1 MLTLLV
7 LLLLIGGL
15 VVWLIQVYNQLVAL
29 KAQYENGFAQ
39 IEVQLRRRYD
49 LIPNLVETVKGYL
62 RHENTT
68 LTTVIEARNMAD
80 TLSYTTE
87 KAMKDAGDK
96 LTAEEKKPV
105 EEAIA
110 QLANVKNGDDLEAI
124 KKHTEALSQAAQKIG
139 EKLYK
144 AAQEAQ
150 AAQQPAA
157 GATGEAKPEGAA
169 EGAPKDAEVEEK
181 PEFCVAK
188 PVDCSRRHRRDPST
202 ENCRPGQNAGE
213 V

>member
-68 LTTVIEARNMAD
+68 LTTVIEARNMAHS
-80 TLSYTTE
+80 LL
-87 KAMKDAGDK
+87 KAASLHPSDAGAIQQLGQAESRLVQALGGLSVQMEAYAELK
-96 LTAEEKKPV
+96 ANENIRQLFEELTATENRVAFARQAFNDGVTAYNIFRKQFP
-105 EEAIA
+105 AI
-110 QLANVKNGDDLEAI
+110 LVANRCG
-124 KKHTEALSQAAQKIG
+124 HTED
-139 EKLYK
+139 
-144 AAQEAQ
+144 
-150 AAQQPAA
+150 
-157 GATGEAKPEGAA
+157 ATLLEIENPEQYR
-169 EGAPKDAEVEEK
+169 EAPK
-181 PEFCVAK
+181 VAL
-188 PVDCSRRHRRDPST
+188 
-202 ENCRPGQNAGE
+202 Q
-213 V
+213 

>member
-68 LTTVIEARNMAD
+68 LTTVIEARNMAHS
-80 TLSYTTE
+80 L
-87 KAMKDAGDK
+87 
-96 LTAEEKKPV
+96 L
-105 EEAIA
+105 
-110 QLANVKNGDDLEAI
+110 
-124 KKHTEALSQAAQKIG
+124 
-139 EKLYK
+139 K
-144 AAQEAQ
+144 AASLTLPM
-150 AAQQPAA
+150 PAPFNSWARPRA
-157 GATGEAKPEGAA
+157 GWCKHSVASASRWKPIRS
-169 EGAPKDAEVEEK
+169 
-181 PEFCVAK
+181 
-188 PVDCSRRHRRDPST
+188 SRRTRTSAS
-202 ENCRPGQNAGE
+202 CLKS
-213 V
+213 